1 MAMVKKIKVDTK
13 WIENFLIEVKA
24 RNHIIYVDQPEDSG
38 GKNKGITPLEH
49 LLAALGSCI
58 CSMAVIIAKQK
69 NIELKNFDVS
79 VEGEIDYD
87 VLLGKSK
94 QPRPGFYK
102 IVVKVKVDAALT
114 DIEKKEFIKEI
125 QSRCPVADGLMNIT
139 PVEVIIE

>member
-1 MAMVKKIKVDTK
+1 MATIKKIKVDTK
-13 WIENFLIEVKA
+13 WIDNFLMEVKA

-38 GKNKGITPLEH
+38 GKNKGLTPLEH

-58 CSMAVIIAKQK
+58 SSMAVIIAKQK
-69 NIELKNFDVS
+69 NISLKNFQVS

-102 IVVKVKVDAALT
+102 ITVRLRVDADLNDT
-114 DIEKKEFIKEI
+114 EKKKFIKEI
-125 QSRCPVADGLMNIT
+125 QNRCPVADGLMNTT
-139 PVEVIIE
+139 PLEVIVE